1 MTNKQKEFIETVG
14 NLARYEYTKRGG
26 GPRPSQCDAQAILE
40 SSWNLKAKTL
50 FGIKGNGIALLTT
63 EWNGKEFETVKASFK
78 NYPNIASAVCGY
90 YDLLT
95 FNRYKKVVNAK
106 SISEMCA
113 ELQKSGYAT
122 DPNYGNTIFELI
134 SQYNLVD
141 YDRKIEE
148 TKYFYNHDFKVG
160 DKVRFSTCYASSTDP
175 TSKAIPGEKMKKN
188 FGTIT
193 RIRENSPNPYLL
205 DDGLCW
211 INKGDVREILN

>member
-14 NLARYEYTKRGG
+14 NLARYEYTRRGG
-26 GPRPSQCDAQAILE
+26 GARPSLCIAQAILE
-40 SSWNLKAKTL
+40 SGWNLQAKTL
-50 FGIKGNGIALLTT
+50 FGIKGNGIALLTK

-90 YDLLT
+90 YDLMS
-95 FNRYKKVVNAK
+95 FNRYKKVINAK
-106 SISEMCA
+106 SISEMCT

-122 DPNYGNTIFELI
+122 DPTYGNTIFELI

-175 TSKAIPGEKMKKN
+175 TSKAIPGEKMKTN
-188 FGTIT
+188 VGTIT

-211 INKGDVREILN
+211 INEGDVREILN